1 MKLGSGCK
9 LGGHRLVAGSLHSTV
24 RHYSAHHSPQ
34 TSDQARKKVTI
45 PELARMRKKGEKIS
59 MVTAHDYVTGL
70 IADKAGIDMILV
82 GDSLAMVALGY
93 PNTNQIEL
101 EEMVYH
107 AKAVSR
113 GVSSAF
119 LVADLPFGSYEQS
132 PEQAIKSAV
141 KMIQKGGMEAV
152 KVEGGKELAPT
163 IQRLTQVG
171 IPVLGHIGLTPQRQS
186 SLGGFRVQ
194 GKTAKSAESILED
207 AYALQEAG
215 CFAIVLE
222 AVPDRVGAYVTE
234 KMSVPSIGI
243 GAGPGTSGQ
252 VLVMLDML
260 GGFGSFTPKFLKKYS
275 SYLDINVNAV
285 KQFHDEVKTVEFPAK
300 EHCYPISDE
309 EFSKLK

>member
-1 MKLGSGCK
+1 MSLLRTLRPVLGSARPVTPV
-9 LGGHRLVAGSLHSTV
+9 LARS
-24 RHYSAHHSPQ
+24 YSAHHSPQ
-34 TSDQARKKVTI
+34 TSDQTRKKVTI
-45 PELARMRKKGEKIS
+45 PELAKMRRNKEKIS

-70 IADKAGIDMILV
+70 IADKAGVDMILV

-113 GVSSAF
+113 GVKSAF
-119 LVADLPFGSYEQS
+119 MVADLPFGSYEES
-132 PEQAIKSAV
+132 PEKAIRSAIQ
-141 KMIQKGGMEAV
+141 MIQKGGMEAV
-152 KVEGGKELAPT
+152 KMEGGKELAPT
-163 IQRLTQVG
+163 IKRLTEVG

-194 GKTAKSAESILED
+194 GKTASGAESILED
-207 AYALQEAG
+207 AYELQKAG

-222 AVPDRVGAYVTE
+222 AVPDKVGE
-234 KMSVPSIGI
+234 WLSSKLEVPTIGI

-275 SYLDINVNAV
+275 QFLDINVGAV
-285 KQFHDEVKTVEFPAK
+285 KQYHEEVKGGVFPAQ
-300 EHCYPISDE
+300 EHCYKMGDE
-309 EFSKLK
+309 EAAKLK